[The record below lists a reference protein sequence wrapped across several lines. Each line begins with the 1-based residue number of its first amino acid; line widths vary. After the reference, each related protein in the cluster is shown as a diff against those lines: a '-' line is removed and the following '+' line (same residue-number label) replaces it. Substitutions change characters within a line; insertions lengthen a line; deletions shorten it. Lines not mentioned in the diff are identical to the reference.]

1 MLLAQRGWY
10 EVDPGKA
17 SKGPTG
23 IWPRGQNGV
32 GLKAPSRVESQNNMR
47 GDSFVGGL
55 SSKQTASLLSAN
67 ACHTL
72 PALICLL

>member
-23 IWPRGQNGV
+23 IWPRGQTWGRPQSPLE
-32 GLKAPSRVESQNNMR
+32 GRE
-47 GDSFVGGL
+47 
-55 SSKQTASLLSAN
+55 SKQ
-67 ACHTL
+67 HEG
-72 PALICLL
+72 